1 MARTRVREFGTQA
14 AALVAIVVALAA
26 CGGGGAAASPSAAV
40 PNLAASAEASAGPT
54 TPGGPITLDAPAQVK
69 RGTEFSVAWTG
80 PVVLGDYV
88 TVVAKG
94 ATKVAPD
101 AAYVNI
107 TLGSPGKLQAPTTS
121 GDYEL
126 WLVKGDTFGDL
137 PEFIK
142 ARRPITV
149 Q

>member
-1 MARTRVREFGTQA
+1 
-14 AALVAIVVALAA
+14 
-26 CGGGGAAASPSAAV
+26 V
-40 PNLAASAEASAGPT
+40 PD
-54 TPGGPITLDAPAQVK
+54 GPITLDASPQVK
-69 RGTEFSVAWTG
+69 RGAEFSVAWTG

-88 TVVAKG
+88 TTVAKG
-94 ATKVAPD
+94 ATKVGAD

-107 TLGSPGKLQAPTTS
+107 SVGSPGKLVTPTTV

-126 WLVKGDTFGDL
+126 WLVKGDTFGEP

>member
-1 MARTRVREFGTQA
+1 MTRARKFGAQA
-14 AALVAIVVALAA
+14 AALVAIAVALAA
-26 CGGGGAAASPSAAV
+26 CGGGGAAVSPSATG
-40 PNLAASAEASAGPT
+40 PTPAASAEASAGST

-69 RGTEFSVAWTG
+69 RDTEFSVAWTG

-88 TVVAKG
+88 TLVAKG

-107 TLGSPGKLQAPTTS
+107 TVGSPGKLLAPLTP

-126 WLVKGDTFGDL
+126 WLVKGDTLGDL

-142 ARRPITV
+142 ARRPLAV

>member
-1 MARTRVREFGTQA
+1 V
-14 AALVAIVVALAA
+14 
-26 CGGGGAAASPSAAV
+26 
-40 PNLAASAEASAGPT
+40 ASAEASAVST
-54 TPGGPITLDAPAQVK
+54 TPGGAITLDAPAQVK

-94 ATKVAPD
+94 TTAVAPD

-107 TLGSPGKLQAPTTS
+107 TVGSPGKLLAPPTA

-126 WLVKGDTFGDL
+126 WLVKGDTLGDL

-142 ARRPITV
+142 ARRPLRV
-149 Q
+149 E